1 MMKNNHGIQ
10 NIELISKYFYYVG
23 LGIGI
28 LGMMGT
34 AIISYLNISVL
45 DLIPKCPLYEKTG
58 YYCPGC
64 GGTRA
69 MIAISNGRILE
80 SLYYH
85 PFVTYMLI
93 CYIEYNYTWKS
104 KRALFLPSI
113 LLYRNWYSDCTVF
126 DQKLFAVQI
135 WLFALILNIYFV
147 KR

>member
-93 CYIEYNYTWKS
+93 CYIVYETSY
-104 KRALFLPSI
+104 
-113 LLYRNWYSDCTVF
+113 V
-126 DQKLFAVQI
+126 
-135 WLFALILNIYFV
+135 LNIITHGKVRGLYFCPLYFYIRIGIV
-147 KR
+147 IVQCLIKNFLRFKYGFSL